1 MRWNGRH
8 CGEVVQLLL
17 ERMRRFR
24 LDPQSCIIGGAPLS
38 VTLGAVNGFSFPIVK
53 DKTQNMKRYLLFLP
67 VMLAVDWVLGALHVA
82 HIIPLWVFLV
92 FNLPFG
98 LPFVW
103 LESHWTGTQYLLGA
117 GQTVGDGWSLVIWC
131 CGVLAQAWLY
141 SVLYGW
147 WRSRRLP
154 TFAQPEH

>member
-1 MRWNGRH
+1 M
-8 CGEVVQLLL
+8 
-17 ERMRRFR
+17 
-24 LDPQSCIIGGAPLS
+24 
-38 VTLGAVNGFSFPIVK
+38 NGFSFPIVK

-82 HIIPLWVFLV
+82 HIIPLWAFLV

-117 GQTVGDGWSLVIWC
+117 GQTVGDGWSLVIWS

-147 WRSRRLP
+147 WRSRRP
-154 TFAQPEH
+154 ATIAQPEH